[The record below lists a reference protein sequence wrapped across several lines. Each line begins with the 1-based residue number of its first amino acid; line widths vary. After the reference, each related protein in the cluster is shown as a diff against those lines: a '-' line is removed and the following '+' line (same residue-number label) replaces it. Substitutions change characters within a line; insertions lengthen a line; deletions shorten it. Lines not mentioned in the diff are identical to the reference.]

1 MRSLG
6 EGGLIRAEERYA
18 VNPTQAAYLRLLL
31 ICAAFAAGATAAW
44 AVDANSI
51 GTVFGAILGVAVFV
65 LTQDIDRPGRGG
77 GRRGE
82 IRYWRGRSIDDDQ
95 GPRRWN

>member
-31 ICAAFAAGATAAW
+31 ICAAVAAGETAAW
-44 AVDANSI
+44 ALDATSI
-51 GTVFGAILGVAVFV
+51 GTIVGAILGAAVFV
-65 LTQDIDRPGRGG
+65 VTQDIDRPSRGG

-82 IRYWRGRSIDDDQ
+82 IRYWRGRQIDDDQ

>member
-6 EGGLIRAEERYA
+6 EGGLIRAEEWYA

-31 ICAAFAAGATAAW
+31 ICAAVAAVETVAW
-44 AVDANSI
+44 ALDANSLGKI
-51 GTVFGAILGVAVFV
+51 FGAILGAAVFV
-65 LTQDIDRPGRGG
+65 LTQDIDRPSRGG

-82 IRYWRGRSIDDDQ
+82 IRYWRGRSSDDDQ

>member
-1 MRSLG
+1 MRCVG
-6 EGGLIRAEERYA
+6 EGGLIRAEERHA

-31 ICAAFAAGATAAW
+31 ICAAFAAGETAAW
-44 AVDANSI
+44 AIDANAVASI
-51 GTVFGAILGVAVFV
+51 VGAILGAAAYI
-65 LTQDIDRPGRGG
+65 LTQDIDRPPRGG

-82 IRYWRGRSIDDDQ
+82 IRYWRGRRIDDEE